1 MQIRQELSERRCHYL
16 GRSLEPRVGCIE
28 KSAEVIVLG
37 GNDKGKTLMV
47 SQVRKDGTTFFIK
60 FA

>member
-1 MQIRQELSERRCHYL
+1 LSERRCHYL
-16 GRSLEPRVGCIE
+16 GRSLEPRDGCIE
-28 KSAEVIVLG
+28 KSAEVIVLI
-37 GNDKGKTLMV
+37 GNEKGKTLMV

>member
-1 MQIRQELSERRCHYL
+1 M
-16 GRSLEPRVGCIE
+16 E
-28 KSAEVIVLG
+28 KSAEVIVLT
-37 GNDKGKTLMV
+37 GNEQGKTLTV